1 SGQQPSKQ
9 TNGTTDKNVDTLL
22 SSQETDTQV
31 SLTSKAYQA
40 IASLLPIFFLA
51 VSGFATLSDI
61 RGTICTVPFPKGRS
75 DWLAARAYRPATRRR
90 VGSRRSASQ
99 IRASTG

>member
-1 SGQQPSKQ
+1 KLSKKEQFENPAEPSRRGSGQQPSKQ

-40 IASLLPIFFLA
+40 IASLLPIFF
-51 VSGFATLSDI
+51 
-61 RGTICTVPFPKGRS
+61 
-75 DWLAARAYRPATRRR
+75 
-90 VGSRRSASQ
+90 SRRFRLRHS
-99 IRASTG
+99 IRHSRHHLHGAFSERPI